1 MSFFNY
7 ENNNFYYEI
16 IGNGPALVLS
26 HPYMSST
33 THWHKSGWVDI
44 LSKDNT
50 LIMFDYTGHGKSTCP
65 KEVEKYYISY
75 VSEILIN
82 ILNENKISKFS
93 IFGFSMGGRICY
105 ELIRNYED
113 RITSMIIGG
122 MHAKP
127 PSLYKKIISYKEEN
141 LSPIVKEKFDLDGL
155 KLSNEAQDEW
165 QGAEDIIKNYS
176 KPCLMFAGSEDP
188 YYNWIESTAS
198 KFNECELFG
207 MEGLGHI
214 GAFWRINRIK
224 EKIIQFLKMQKISE
238 S

>member
-50 LIMFDYTGHGKSTCP
+50 LIMFDYTGHGKSSCP

-82 ILNENKISKFS
+82 ILNENKISNFS

-127 PSLYKKIISYKEEN
+127 PSSHKKIISYKEEN
-141 LSPIVKEKFDLDGL
+141 LSPIVKEKFDLDG
-155 KLSNEAQDEW
+155 
-165 QGAEDIIKNYS
+165 
-176 KPCLMFAGSEDP
+176 
-188 YYNWIESTAS
+188 
-198 KFNECELFG
+198 
-207 MEGLGHI
+207 
-214 GAFWRINRIK
+214 
-224 EKIIQFLKMQKISE
+224 
-238 S
+238 